1 LCFSYSNY
9 VIFTGANTTEIAPA
23 CSYSETF
30 FRLFLLQTRSNEEL
44 ATALASDPDDKDF
57 REAVT
62 ENVSVIKRK
71 KNLLEELKKELKAHR
86 SLMVTAL
93 GAAEARQLPAAIA
106 LETQRPSTSSGAPL
120 SLPAERMNPNERQAV
135 EEEEKV
141 EGVYL

>member
-1 LCFSYSNY
+1 MAGCRAHNEVEAEKLTC
-9 VIFTGANTTEIAPA
+9 EIVELENSIAH
-23 CSYSETF
+23 
-30 FRLFLLQTRSNEEL
+30 LTRSNEEL